1 MVTNDASI
9 TILGGRGMLGSDLA
23 LACELQGLKTT
34 VLDLP
39 DFDMTNTDQLQQAI
53 DDANIIVNCAAY
65 TNVDKAESEPELA
78 YQVNA
83 KAVGR
88 LGGFARQA
96 AMWVLHI
103 STDFVF
109 DGKSDMPY
117 VETDPPNPINTYGAS
132 KLAGE
137 RLLLESRCHH
147 CIMRVEWTYGSQGNN
162 FTTKL
167 IKKAKAGE
175 KLKVVD
181 DQTGSPTATTEV
193 AKAICSLLPKKPEGI
208 FHFASGG
215 YVSRFDMAKFIFEK
229 LSISADLSSCKTSD
243 FPSPAERPLNSRFD
257 CSKIESLLDKP
268 IKPWQEALE
277 QFLEQL

>member
-78 YQVNA
+78 YRVNA
-83 KAVGR
+83 EAVGR

-96 AMWVLHI
+96 DVWVLHI

-109 DGKSDMPY
+109 DGKSDTPY
-117 VETDPPNPINTYGAS
+117 VETDPPNPINTYGAG

-162 FTTKL
+162 FITKL

-229 LSISADLSSCKTSD
+229 LSISTDLSSCKTSD
-243 FPSPAERPLNSRFD
+243 FPSLAKRPLNSRFD
-257 CSKIESLLDKP
+257 CSKIKSLLDEP